1 MKLSSAVRWF
11 LASCVAVSA
20 GVPARAQQ
28 QPPQPTPEQIQ
39 AMLAEMQPGPEHR
52 VLGAL
57 EGRWALEI
65 TYNMGGPK
73 AKPMMAKGSATNRMI
88 LGGRFLKSEG
98 VSDNPAGA
106 ALGGATVEM
115 LGIYGFDRRTKEYTT
130 LGLDTMGTYWVSA
143 AGVMKPD
150 KTIVMS
156 GETADDHA
164 GSKEI
169 RKYDMVLK
177 VVDADTYITQVIFK
191 FTSMPDLKIVEI
203 VHRRQK

>member
-1 MKLSSAVRWF
+1 MKPSSAVRWC
-11 LASCVAVSA
+11 LALCVAVSA
-20 GVPARAQQ
+20 GIPARARQ
-28 QPPQPTPEQIQ
+28 QPPTPTPEQIK

-52 VLGAL
+52 VLAAL

-73 AKPMMAKGSATNRMI
+73 AKPMTAKGTATNRMI
-88 LGGRFLKSEG
+88 LGGRFLTSEG
-98 VSDNPAGA
+98 VSNNPGGA

-115 LGIYGFDRRTKEYTT
+115 LNIYGFDRRTKEFTT

-150 KTIVMS
+150 TTILMS
-156 GETADDHA
+156 GETTDDHA
-164 GSKEI
+164 GSKEM

-177 VVDADTYITQVIFK
+177 VVDADTYVTQIIFK
-191 FTSMPDLKIVEI
+191 FTNMPDLTIVEI